1 MSGDGNDCDSLGVPY
16 ILSYQY
22 CKVAAK
28 ALKLKLVQT
37 MDELG
42 NGNECPI
49 KEKYITLFLTIIVK
63 SAESLFFMKTLKTHL
78 EMFAADLL
86 VQLDVG
92 FGGEKC
98 FTRQSKFSSLPAKYQ
113 KQLKLRSLFK
123 IETI

>member
-1 MSGDGNDCDSLGVPY
+1 MK
-16 ILSYQY
+16 IL
-22 CKVAAK
+22 
-28 ALKLKLVQT
+28 
-37 MDELG
+37 E
-42 NGNECPI
+42 
-49 KEKYITLFLTIIVK
+49 
-63 SAESLFFMKTLKTHL
+63 THL

-123 IETI
+123 VNYLEKQA